1 MTEDVR
7 VVALPSEEPARVWVA
22 IKGMGC
28 EGVGLVDCGMEPP
41 GKYLRCRAVR
51 DQGKLVRSCWKV
63 VQGREQLEVVEDC
76 SCTKLRPEEALK
88 RWCWASPS
96 RCLHVCM
103 LLVREKKAMGS

>member
-1 MTEDVR
+1 MWVMTEDVR

-51 DQGKLVRSCWKV
+51 DQGKLVRSCWKI
-63 VQGREQLEVVEDC
+63 VQGREQLEIVEDR
-76 SCTKLRPEEALK
+76 SCTKLRPVNGLGEVVPGMSITVSAD
-88 RWCWASPS
+88 S
-96 RCLHVCM
+96 
-103 LLVREKKAMGS
+103 VRRGS